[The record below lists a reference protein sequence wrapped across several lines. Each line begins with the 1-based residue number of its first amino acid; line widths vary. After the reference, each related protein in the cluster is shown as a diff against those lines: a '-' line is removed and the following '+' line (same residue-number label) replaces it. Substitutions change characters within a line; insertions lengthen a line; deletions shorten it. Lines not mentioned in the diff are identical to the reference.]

1 MKSATVRDLKNKASE
16 ILRTAAREDVLI
28 TSRGRPVACLV
39 PVTEDDLFVL
49 PAARRRERRLTKKEK
64 RKMFRLLARIW
75 KIKPEKG
82 KKWISQEYHDQVL
95 YDELQ

>member
-39 PVTEDDLFVL
+39 GVTEDDVVVL
-49 PAARRRERRLTKKEK
+49 PRSRPRARRMTASQKK
-64 RKMFRLLARIW
+64 KMFRLAARIW
-75 KIKPEKG
+75 KMKPEKG